1 MRFPPAD
8 VLAAWPRPNYINP
21 VTRGPAILIIELT
34 ILPLALLCVASR
46 LWIRIRWLRKSWW
59 DDWLMLVAAFW
70 SIGTTCI
77 VILGTSPSMNE
88 STVHT
93 NNIQPHNNSVGISMF
108 GISQYP

>member
-8 VLAAWPRPNYINP
+8 VLAKWPRPNYEDP
-21 VTRGPAILIIELT
+21 VTRGPAIMVIELT
-34 ILPLALLCVASR
+34 ILPLALACVALR

-77 VILGTSPSMNE
+77 VILGTSP
-88 STVHT
+88 TPRYL
-93 NNIQPHNNSVGISMF
+93 IPH
-108 GISQYP
+108 